1 MTATLSARPPIV
13 FELPPELEAHE
24 PPEARGLARDD
35 VRLLVSRPAEVPAH
49 ARFRDLPSI
58 LEPGDLL
65 VINTSATL
73 ASSLDAVR
81 PDGSVVELHLSTPL
95 PAGLWVVEL
104 RQPATPGT
112 QPFGDDVAGET
123 IAMPGGARVEM
134 LARFPGSVRLW
145 VVALH
150 LPGPLPA
157 YLAAHGRP
165 IRYGHVTR
173 DWPLAAYQTV
183 YANEPGSAEMP
194 SAGRAFTSDLI
205 TALVARGIGISPVV
219 LHCGVASLET
229 GELPAPEPFRV
240 PATTAQ
246 RVNATRAAGGRVVA
260 VGTTVVRALETVA
273 DTAGVAHP
281 GDGWTELII
290 TAERGVRVVDG
301 LLTGWHEPAASHLL
315 MLEAVAGRAMLDD
328 AYQAA
333 LAGRYLWHEFGDLH
347 LVLPPASSEAPQR
360 ITAP

>member
-1 MTATLSARPPIV
+1 MTATLTTRPPIV
-13 FELPPELEAHE
+13 FDLPRDLEAHE

-35 VRLLVSRPAEVPAH
+35 VRLLVSRPGAEPDH
-49 ARFRDLPSI
+49 ARFRDLPEI
-58 LEPGDLL
+58 LDAGDLL

-73 ASSLDAVR
+73 PASLDAVR

-104 RQPATPGT
+104 RQPAEPGT
-112 QPFGDDVAGET
+112 LPFRTDVTGET
-123 IAMPGGARVEM
+123 LFVPGGGRVEL
-134 LARFPGSVRLW
+134 LARYPRSGRLW
-145 VVALH
+145 VSVLH
-150 LPGPLPA
+150 LPSDLEE

-165 IRYGHVTR
+165 IRYGHVDH

-194 SAGRAFTSDLI
+194 SAGRAFTTDLI
-205 TALVARGIGISPVV
+205 TALVARGIGVSPIV
-219 LHCGVASLET
+219 LHAGVGSLET
-229 GELPAPEPFRV
+229 GELPTPEPFRV
-240 PATTAQ
+240 PATTAA
-246 RVNATRAAGGRVVA
+246 RVNATRANGGRVIA

-273 DTAGVAHP
+273 DVGGVAHP
-281 GDGWTELII
+281 GEGWTEVII

-315 MLEAVAGRAMLDD
+315 MLEAVAGRQMLDD

-347 LVLPPASSEAPQR
+347 LLLP
-360 ITAP
+360 